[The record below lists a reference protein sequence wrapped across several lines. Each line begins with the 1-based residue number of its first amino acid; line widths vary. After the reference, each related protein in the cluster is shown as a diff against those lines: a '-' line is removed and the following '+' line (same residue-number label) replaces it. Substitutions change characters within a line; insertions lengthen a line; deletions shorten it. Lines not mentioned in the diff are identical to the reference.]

1 MRPLV
6 AYVPLSVRAQQNRR
20 TDRVAVW
27 VVDLD
32 GPGSATGRGT
42 FGEHTW
48 ACAVVPDVRML
59 NILNV
64 LNVRLP
70 RDSIDAASRCHHCS
84 SLLVLSAQFAS
95 DGTCTRGFILSACNR
110 KMLGYGGWSLGLRP
124 PTKKIP
130 RTPTIT

>member
-42 FGEHTW
+42 FGEHT
-48 ACAVVPDVRML
+48 
-59 NILNV
+59 
-64 LNVRLP
+64 
-70 RDSIDAASRCHHCS
+70 
-84 SLLVLSAQFAS
+84 
-95 DGTCTRGFILSACNR
+95 
-110 KMLGYGGWSLGLRP
+110 
-124 PTKKIP
+124 
-130 RTPTIT
+130 